1 MIVDI
6 VETGATLRENHLKVL
21 TEFLPIS
28 ARVVA
33 NRASFQFKRREM
45 ETLLSKL
52 TEVTGT

>member
-1 MIVDI
+1 MD
-6 VETGATLRENHLKVL
+6 TLEAIILGEVQVL